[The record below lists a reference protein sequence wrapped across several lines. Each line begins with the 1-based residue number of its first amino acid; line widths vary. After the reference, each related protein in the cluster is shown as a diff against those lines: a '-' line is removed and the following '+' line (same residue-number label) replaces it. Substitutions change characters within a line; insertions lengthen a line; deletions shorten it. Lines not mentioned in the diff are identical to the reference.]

1 MGEADGVVGGDGFG
15 VGVAT
20 VAIEI
25 NWETVTNL
33 NPFASN
39 SFNVAGTDSIVPG

>member
-1 MGEADGVVGGDGFG
+1 MTGRRWRGDGFG
-15 VGVAT
+15 VGSFGVS

-25 NWETVTNL
+25 NSETVTNL

-39 SFNVAGTDSIVPG
+39 SFNVAGIASIVPG